1 MFYKI
6 DNKRLDIPELPSYN
20 YPYNCLVRRPAIKAP
35 PRSLFYLIRILQK
48 PQVFNFIKETTPKQN
63 SVNDYAFEFLLEL

>member
-6 DNKRLDIPELPSYN
+6 DNMRLNIPELPSYN

-35 PRSLFYLIRILQK
+35 PRSLFYLIRIRIK
-48 PQVFNFIKETTPKQN
+48 PQALNIAKEKAPKQK
-63 SVNDYAFEFLLEL
+63 